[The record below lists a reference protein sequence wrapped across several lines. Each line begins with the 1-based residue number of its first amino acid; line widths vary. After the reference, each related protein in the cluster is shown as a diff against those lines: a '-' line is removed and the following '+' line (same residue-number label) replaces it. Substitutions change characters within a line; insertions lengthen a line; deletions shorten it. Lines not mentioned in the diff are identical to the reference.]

1 MQTNL
6 FFCVFIQS
14 IKCKHI
20 YLPKPKMQEKEKNM
34 QPKHKFAKCMFRHFG
49 LDGVQQSMAQLSN

>member
-6 FFCVFIQS
+6 FLC
-14 IKCKHI
+14 I
-20 YLPKPKMQEKEKNM
+20 YAINKVHTYLSKPKMQDKKTCN
-34 QPKHKFAKCMFRHFG
+34 QFAKCMFRHLG